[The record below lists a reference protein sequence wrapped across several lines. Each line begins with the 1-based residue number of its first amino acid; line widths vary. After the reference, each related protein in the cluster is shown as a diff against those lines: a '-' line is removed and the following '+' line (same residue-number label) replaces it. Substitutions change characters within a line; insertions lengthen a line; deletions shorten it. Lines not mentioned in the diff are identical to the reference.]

1 MSGSEE
7 ISGMIRP
14 NPTQNSGGVFLCQLK
29 YNNTFQTIKS
39 RAFTSDIAGIDKTVR
54 DN

>member
-29 YNNTFQTIKS
+29 TVQTIKS
-39 RAFTSDIAGIDKTVR
+39 RAFTSDIAGIGKTAR